1 MSARASGRGSKRSSR
16 NGDSSLLQQ
25 FDHRWRG
32 FGRKHLA
39 LQDRALK
46 WRVSVL
52 VLDVERGSGVEQEL
66 RDLEL

>member
-1 MSARASGRGSKRSSR
+1 
-16 NGDSSLLQQ
+16 LLQQ
-25 FDHRWRG
+25 FDHRRRR